1 MPERTCRRH
10 TLATPVAV
18 AAVATAVAFAAIVAA
33 GVSAETP
40 PPPAPPGPGAAPAG
54 PVPGTPPAPHEGGSQ
69 APPAGGEA
77 PPAASAAAIP
87 ANEHGATPGDA
98 LAFFMSSRDYRT
110 IRDLK
115 SVMTASLKATY
126 DKDPVPFNGHKGI
139 RISAFDYR
147 EPSVGPAATG
157 ATVSVKSLWDD
168 QGEAVEQRTESVRLA
183 RGADGLWSVGALAR
197 GASEPMRFKDSIAGV
212 TSLRQILRAWVRRD
226 FDAAKGLMSDAFLK
240 RQAGREEG
248 IEAVFAGDANK
259 RRAAFRIVD
268 MTPQGTASVT
278 ARVSLVETT
287 PGRPSGLEGTPK
299 TLVMV
304 KKGQRWLL
312 DDWR

>member
-1 MPERTCRRH
+1 MHERTCRRPPIA
-10 TLATPVAV
+10 LPVAI
-18 AAVATAVAFAAIVAA
+18 AAVAGAVAVVALFAAGVSASAGVSAA
-33 GVSAETP
+33 TGVSAETP
-40 PPPAPPGPGAAPAG
+40 PPAAG
-54 PVPGTPPAPHEGGSQ
+54 PTPGTPPAGTET
-69 APPAGGEA
+69 
-77 PPAASAAAIP
+77 PAAAATP
-87 ANEHGATPGDA
+87 ANEHGATPGEA

-139 RISAFDYR
+139 RLSAFDYR

-168 QGEAVEQRTESVRLA
+168 QGEAVEQRAETVRLA
-183 RGADGLWSVGALAR
+183 RGEDGLWRASALSR
-197 GASEPMRFKDSIAGV
+197 GASEPVRFKGSVAGV

-226 FDAAKGLMSDAFLK
+226 FDTAKGLMSDAFLK

-268 MTPQGTASVT
+268 MTPQGTASVS
-278 ARVSLVETT
+278 ARVRLVETA

-299 TLVMV
+299 TLVMAR
-304 KKGQRWLL
+304 KGQRWLL